1 MNPARPSS
9 RAETRWGLQ
18 LKLILSMLL
27 VGVVPLMVGL
37 GLAFWQGSR
46 EIQVV
51 NGESFKALAEETA
64 RKIDVLMSDEVTRT
78 SRIAVDP
85 SIILELE
92 QRRDALL
99 GMTEDER
106 RRAMDKLASGWEAKD
121 TAAVQTVTGGKMAGL
136 IQEYLSGAKSEAD
149 QLIPQVVR
157 SATKMLYITDIEGN
171 LVAALTTM
179 PPFANKNTVW
189 WKGAFNRGVGQL
201 FIEDVYFDER
211 AQSYVISIS
220 LPIMDRIR
228 YGVVGVLHRVIDA
241 KELISPSISPIRF
254 GKTGHVMLIDHRGI
268 VMSCPI
274 LPTGVPLSDAQLI
287 PLVTPLQPGWVSA
300 PSDGHG
306 GQSTSL
312 IGFAPVPETSRA
324 TNSDLIKGSWHTF
337 VWQASDEL
345 FAPIRHLLT
354 WMAVF
359 SIIAVGLMTSLGY
372 FAAHRIVMP
381 VRRLQAA
388 AQLIGRGELS
398 QPIDIQTGDEL
409 QDLADEFN
417 RMNRQLEAAFAGLTD
432 QVAVKTQQV
441 ESLLHSTD
449 EILDAVPTPIIMV
462 DHDEQVQYINRVGRD
477 SFHAIPTSTASIP
490 LFDILPVDA
499 AARAHLRKEFRRAQ
513 RGGNAATTSGTEDAA
528 AISTARDPL
537 TPVMGTAEPN
547 NRQEIQIG
555 SRRYHYQWF
564 HMAGRNQGEDRIGL
578 VFRDA
583 TDDSLLQDQLIQAEK
598 SGSLGTLTA
607 GIGHEL
613 NNPLF
618 GILGLG
624 EAIEGEADINRV
636 RSYARDIVQHGRRM
650 AEIIRDFTGVAARET
665 SDQRQPVHLERELD
679 QAIATLTTSIDASGL
694 TIERTY
700 AGDTCVLALPDQLR
714 QAFTNILMN
723 AIQAMKGRGVLRLS
737 TSLTN
742 TSVVATITDSGPG
755 IPKQH
760 LSKIFDPFFTTKGQG
775 EGSGLGLTV
784 ARRIIKKF
792 GGDIRIESQEG
803 SGTSCI
809 VTLPIIP
816 ISPPTQEASCT
827 ESASRSMPQPSPS

>member
-1 MNPARPSS
+1 
-9 RAETRWGLQ
+9 
-18 LKLILSMLL
+18 MLL
-27 VGVVPLMVGL
+27 VGIVPLIVGL
-37 GLAFWQGSR
+37 GLAFWQGSQ

-51 NGESFKALAEETA
+51 SGESFKALAEETA
-64 RKIDVLMSDEVTRT
+64 RKVDLLMSDEVGR
-78 SRIAVDP
+78 SARIAADP

-92 QRRDALL
+92 RRRDALL
-99 GMTEDER
+99 DMAEDAR
-106 RRAMDKLASGWEAKD
+106 HRAADQLKRGWEAKD
-121 TAAVQTVTGGKMAGL
+121 PASVQAVTGNKMAGL

-171 LVAALTTM
+171 LVASSTTLS
-179 PPFANKNTVW
+179 PFANKDTAW
-189 WKGAFNRGVGQL
+189 WKGASHRGVGQL
-201 FIEDVYFDER
+201 FIEDVHFDER

-274 LPTGVPLSDAQLI
+274 LPTGVKLSDAALV
-287 PLVTPLQPGWVSA
+287 PLVTPPQPGWVSA

-306 GQSTSL
+306 GQSTSI
-312 IGFAPVPETSRA
+312 IGFAPMPETSRA
-324 TNSDLIKGSWHTF
+324 TNSELGKGSWHTF

-345 FAPIRHLLT
+345 FAPIRHFLT

-359 SIIAVGLMTSLGY
+359 SLVAVGLMTSLGY
-372 FAAHRIVMP
+372 LAAHRIVTP

-388 AQLIGRGELS
+388 AQLVGRGELR
-398 QPIDIQTGDEL
+398 QPIDIQTGDEI

-432 QVAVKTQQV
+432 QVAIKTQQV

-462 DHDEQVQYINRVGRD
+462 DHHEQVQYINRVGRD
-477 SFHAIPTSTASIP
+477 SFHATRESTESIP
-490 LFDILPVDA
+490 LFEILPVDA
-499 AARAHLRKEFRRAQ
+499 ALRGHLRNEFRRA
-513 RGGNAATTSGTEDAA
+513 RNGGNVETASETEDP
-528 AISTARDPL
+528 SVVNRARDPL
-537 TPVMGTAEPN
+537 APATGTGEPN
-547 NRQEIQIG
+547 NRQEIHIG
-555 SRRYHYQWF
+555 PRRYHYQWF
-564 HMAGRNQGEDRIGL
+564 HMVGRNQGEDRVGL
-578 VFRDA
+578 VFRDT
-583 TDDSLLQDQLIQAEK
+583 TDESLLQDQIIQAEK

-624 EAIEGEADINRV
+624 EAIGEEADLDRV

-650 AEIIRDFTGVAARET
+650 AAIIRDFTGVTARET

-679 QAIATLTTSIDASGL
+679 QAITTVTDGIDIAGL
-694 TIERTY
+694 TIQKSY
-700 AGDTCVLALPDQLR
+700 AGNTSVLALPDQLR
-714 QAFTNILMN
+714 QAFANLLMN
-723 AIQAMKGRGVLRLS
+723 AIQAMKGRGSLRLS
-737 TSLTN
+737 TSLTDAL
-742 TSVVATITDSGPG
+742 VVTTIEDSGPG

-803 SGTSCI
+803 KGTSCI
-809 VTLPIIP
+809 VTLPLIP
-816 ISPPTQEASCT
+816 PLPTSQEASCT
-827 ESASRSMPQPSPS
+827 ESRSHSTP